1 MGSAVR
7 NRVPHPKT
15 IDDLFVYLKEEWVK
29 INPDYLKKLVENLL
43 RRVNEVI
50 GRSTRYWTNTVA
62 FMKIVL
68 CHLFYVLHEFS
79 MKI

>member
-1 MGSAVR
+1 MFVIEHVWDHLENTVR

-29 INPDYLKKLVENLL
+29 INPDYLKKLVESLL

-50 GRSTRYWTNTVA
+50 KSKGRSTRLL
-62 FMKIVL
+62 KL
-68 CHLFYVLHEFS
+68 L
-79 MKI
+79 